1 MDYKVVLIFK
11 YYTAGIAAGTVVLEM
26 YSLKTNSWKSKA
38 VTYNNNSHKDF
49 RINKYWCGVVSNG
62 ILSWKASSK
71 GNGDIQCTNEI
82 ISVDLSNDSIITTTP
97 LPSSISHK
105 HPPSDYRNN
114 YCLDYKD
121 SLALVHSYNQARKKS
136 FDIWVLGEYGVKE
149 SWNKLFTIGPFREIG
164 RVLGFYDDGK
174 GKMSKGRDME
184 VTKTGNK
191 GTQFVQSTC
200 ENHERAVKFADIDYS
215 SMGMGKL
222 VRLNLQVRT

>member
-1 MDYKVVLIFK
+1 MDYKVVLIYK
-11 YYTAGIAAGTVVLEM
+11 YYIAGIAIGTVVLEM

-38 VTYNNNSHKDF
+38 ATYNNNSHKDF
-49 RINKYWCGVVSNG
+49 RINKYWRGVVSNG
-62 ILSWKASSK
+62 ILSWNASSK
-71 GNGDIQCTNEI
+71 GNGDIQCTNAI
-82 ISVDLSNDSIITTTP
+82 ISVDLSNDSIITTTS

-149 SWNKLFTIGPFREIG
+149 SWKKLFTIGPLREIG

-174 GKMSKGRDME
+174 VFIQTYYKKFRSNVSEKELLLLDTLRPTRRPLKIFRGNYIKMFTPLKS
-184 VTKTGNK
+184 
-191 GTQFVQSTC
+191 
-200 ENHERAVKFADIDYS
+200 
-215 SMGMGKL
+215 
-222 VRLNLQVRT
+222 